1 MSKKAAFWFFLIG
14 TLSSAALFLVLTF
27 DTHRQVKVL
36 TNADRLSDE
45 VVAGKKVWEKYNC
58 NDCHTI
64 LGFGGYYGP
73 DMTKVYR
80 RVGPEGIA
88 YIVRQPDVAFKNSW
102 RKMPKQNVSE
112 EEIGKLVAFFKWISE
127 IDNNDWPPQDSTKR
141 MAAAERRLAGGVGMS
156 RGAAL
161 FKTKGC
167 IGCHSIKGVGGDVG
181 PELDGIGSE
190 HDAAFFRKYI
200 PNPQSVDPSSDMPP
214 QSQLTQEEI
223 DALADFLSNLK

>member
-73 DMTKVYR
+73 
-80 RVGPEGIA
+80 
-88 YIVRQPDVAFKNSW
+88 
-102 RKMPKQNVSE
+102 
-112 EEIGKLVAFFKWISE
+112 
-127 IDNNDWPPQDSTKR
+127 
-141 MAAAERRLAGGVGMS
+141 
-156 RGAAL
+156 
-161 FKTKGC
+161 
-167 IGCHSIKGVGGDVG
+167 
-181 PELDGIGSE
+181 
-190 HDAAFFRKYI
+190 
-200 PNPQSVDPSSDMPP
+200 
-214 QSQLTQEEI
+214 
-223 DALADFLSNLK
+223 

>member
-88 YIVRQPDVAFKNSW
+88 YIVSQPDVAFKNSW
-102 RKMPKQNVSE
+102 RKMPKQKVSE
-112 EEIGKLVAFFKWISE
+112 EEIGKLVAFFKWVSE

-141 MAAAERRLAGGVGMS
+141 MAAAERRLAAGVGMS

-167 IGCHSIKGVGGDVG
+167 IGCHALEGVGGDVG
-181 PELDGIGSE
+181 PELDGIGAQ
-190 HDAAFFRKYI
+190 HDAAFLRKYI

-214 QSQLTQEEI
+214 QSQLTQGEI

>member
-64 LGFGGYYGP
+64 LGFGGYYAP

-102 RKMPKQNVSE
+102 RKMPKQKVSE
-112 EEIGKLVAFFKWISE
+112 EEIGNLVAFFKWVSE

-167 IGCHSIKGVGGDVG
+167 IGCHSIEGVGGDVG

>member
-102 RKMPKQNVSE
+102 RKMPKQKVSE
-112 EEIGKLVAFFKWISE
+112 EEIGNLVAFFKWVSE

-167 IGCHSIKGVGGDVG
+167 IGCHSIEGVGGDVG